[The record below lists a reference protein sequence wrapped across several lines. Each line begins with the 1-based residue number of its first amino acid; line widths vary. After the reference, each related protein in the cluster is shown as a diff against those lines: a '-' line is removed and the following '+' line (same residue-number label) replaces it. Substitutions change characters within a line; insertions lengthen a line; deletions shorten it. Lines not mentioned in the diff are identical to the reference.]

1 MVKKEALFIE
11 SLELIHDCTI
21 YKCHLT
27 SCSFIIQLIFLVLT
41 KDTYNSTLIYYFN
54 QRRLS
59 HLYFVIKI

>member
-27 SCSFIIQLIFLVLT
+27 SCSFITYFL
-41 KDTYNSTLIYYFN
+41 SSN
-54 QRRLS
+54 QG
-59 HLYFVIKI
+59 Y

>member
-27 SCSFIIQLIFLVLT
+27 SCSFIIQLILLVVI
-41 KDTYNSTLIYYFN
+41 KGAYNATLI
-54 QRRLS
+54 
-59 HLYFVIKI
+59 

>member
-27 SCSFIIQLIFLVLT
+27 SCSFIKLIFLVLI
-41 KDTYNSTLIYYFN
+41 KDTNN
-54 QRRLS
+54 LS